1 MAASDLLRKTII
13 TELLAL
19 TGETPSKLWHWL
31 ERLKRLAKL
40 ERLERLERQLAFL
53 QTPKSRSRFHSA
65 WNKFA
70 LPREKQEKTR
80 DCCLGSRPDNCQLRF
95 RAARFSIAD
104 SDKRND
110 QGTKTYLI
118 LAGYEV
124 CTSWL
129 GYVLFDDD
137 VALPES
143 PVGLPVSKFIE
154 FCQLAARSIG
164 LPLSSIKL
172 TNCFLLDENW
182 QTLTDIRKVLGEPS
196 KAGNLPCSF
205 AMDDGAAM
213 PETYT
218 SDLIEKSFLTRNLLG
233 QLDKF
238 VNVHN
243 ENFAIPQIEIG
254 RMAMHKLASSSK
266 KNDDLSRPSA
276 NERRMMEPHIDEAIL
291 IGKLSVS
298 SKLQK
303 LS

>member
-1 MAASDLLRKTII
+1 MTASDLLLRKAII

-19 TGETPSKLWHWL
+19 TGETPNKLWNWL
-31 ERLKRLAKL
+31 ES
-40 ERLERLERQLAFL
+40 LERQSAFL
-53 QTPKSRSRFHSA
+53 QTPKSRSRFVSA
-65 WNKFA
+65 WRESA
-70 LPREKQEKTR
+70 LPKEKQEKTR
-80 DCCLGSRPDNCQLRF
+80 GCCLGSRPLKCRLRF
-95 RAARFSIAD
+95 RAARFSVAD

-118 LAGYEV
+118 LVGYEV

-164 LPLSSIKL
+164 LPLSSIQL
-172 TNCFLLDENW
+172 TNYFLLDENW
-182 QTLTDIRKVLGEPS
+182 QTLTNIRKVLGEQR
-196 KAGNLPCSF
+196 KIGNLPRTCSV
-205 AMDDGAAM
+205 MGGRAAM
-213 PETYT
+213 PEAYT
-218 SDLIEKSFLTRNLLG
+218 SDLIQKSFLTLNLLG

-243 ENFAIPQIEIG
+243 ENFAIPEIEKG
-254 RMAMHKLASSSK
+254 RMAMHKLACSSK
-266 KNDDLSRPSA
+266 KDDDLSRPSA
-276 NERRMMEPHIDEAIL
+276 NERRMMESHIVEAIP
-291 IGKLSVS
+291 IGKLIVS
-298 SKLQK
+298 SELQK